1 VGLYP
6 VRPYYTRPPPQAGYV
21 LGYAALS
28 EADID
33 EGMRRV
39 AAALEGL

>member
-6 VRPYYTRPPPQAGYV
+6 VRPYYTRPPARAGYV

-28 EADID
+28 EARID